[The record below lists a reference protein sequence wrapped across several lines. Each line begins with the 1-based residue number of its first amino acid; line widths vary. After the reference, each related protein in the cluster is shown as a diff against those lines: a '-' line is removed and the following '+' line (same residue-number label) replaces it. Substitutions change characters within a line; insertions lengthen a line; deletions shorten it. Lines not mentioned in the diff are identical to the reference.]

1 MGKAISGLRIVGGP
15 NKSEDPVN
23 RGNLARVAEAVERD
37 LTDLDDRVA
46 AISNEPPFGD
56 LGELVADFS
65 ASGRQDGIYTYT
77 QGGVTKAAIIK
88 NGTFIVL
95 G

>member
-15 NKSEDPVN
+15 NKSEDPAN

-37 LTDLDDRVA
+37 LTDLEDRIADV
-46 AISNEPPFGD
+46 SNRPPFGD
-56 LGELVADFS
+56 LGELPPGFS
-65 ASGRQDGIYTYT
+65 AVGRKDGIYTYT
-77 QGGVTKAAIIK
+77 EGGTTKAAIIK
-88 NGTFIVL
+88 NGTFIAL